1 MQEKITREMGDLK
14 KEFEDY
20 AKTQIDIT
28 KLHLTGELSRFLSG
42 FLFKSAM
49 LYLFI
54 FVLLFLSMAA
64 AVFIGQLLD
73 SYVYGFAIMG
83 GFYLIVA
90 LLVWALR
97 KPLFERPSIKRFLHL
112 MYPKSLN
119 HEE

>member
-28 KLHLTGELSRFLSG
+28 KLHLTGEMSRCLSD

-54 FVLLFLSMAA
+54 FILLFVSL
-64 AVFIGQLLD
+64 AVSVYIAELLD
-73 SYVYGFAIMG
+73 SFIYGFAITG
-83 GFYLIVA
+83 GFYIVVA
-90 LLVWALR
+90 LLVWAFR
-97 KPLFERPSIKRFLHL
+97 KPLFERPSIKRFMHL